1 MKYGVKVMYTYFVE
15 CENKRFFEESVLL
28 INANSFDDALHKS
41 EDYAKDLEY
50 EYVNCDNQVVKIE
63 KIEAVDSFLIYED
76 EEAVEVYSSFYS
88 NNTSLS
94 DNDVYKI
101 LSETAGKEELYVLRH
116 K

>member
-15 CENKRFFEESVLL
+15 CEKKRFFEESVLL
-28 INANSFDDALHKS
+28 INANSFDDALHKA

-63 KIEAVDSFLIYED
+63 KIEAVDSFLVYED
-76 EEAVEVYSSFYS
+76 AEAVEVYSSFYS

-94 DNDVYKI
+94 DKKFYRI
-101 LSETAGKEELYVLRH
+101 LGDTATPDELYLLRH
-116 K
+116 Y